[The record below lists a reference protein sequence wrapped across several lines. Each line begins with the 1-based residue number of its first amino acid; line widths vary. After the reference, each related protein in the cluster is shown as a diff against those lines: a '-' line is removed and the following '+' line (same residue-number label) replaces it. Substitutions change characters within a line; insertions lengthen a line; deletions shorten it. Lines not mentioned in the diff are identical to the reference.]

1 MGVKNVAHVIFHG
14 TFDQKSGLSVIP
26 VGQALRRNSV
36 QGNVP
41 KSHEVKDDA
50 LVEETSSHPRYSVK
64 KLMKLIHVT
73 NTRQLSEIK
82 PGQQSNTAGTW
93 ILKYFLESCRPFGP
107 GDPVS

>member
-1 MGVKNVAHVIFHG
+1 MSTGHLTKVR
-14 TFDQKSGLSVIP
+14 SVGDP
-26 VGQALRRNSV
+26 RWTGPKTV

-107 GDPVS
+107 GDSLS